1 MRFNKKNPACAASL
15 TLVLAIP
22 AVAADGEGF
31 LEGATVNVL
40 NRNIYFSQDFRHG
53 DTFNNPQTGEKKHL
67 RAEWAHGVIANFESG
82 FTPGMVGF
90 GLDVRGQFGFKM
102 DGGDG
107 RVGNGMAGNGIIPRR
122 GYDFDGKPKSQF
134 GRTDVALKVR
144 LFDDTVLRYGDVR
157 PLTPVVNT
165 SDIRLLPQSFRGG
178 NVVNT
183 SIKGLTLQ
191 AGKLE
196 SSADR
201 TATAHGGDLGTA
213 YGGRFKDAN
222 DFVYFGADYQ
232 ANDRLLLRVHHGRL
246 DDVWNQLFLGFDLK
260 QPLREGLTAR
270 AGAKYYRTRDTG
282 QSLVGD
288 INNDSWSAHVG
299 LDVGAHRFTV
309 ARTEIHG
316 DTPFDYVW
324 NTWDFYLD
332 TFSQSSDFNSPNE
345 RVWMG
350 RYDYDFAG
358 LGIPGLTFTTR
369 YMRGTKIDGTDAGSH
384 YAAYQNTSHGREWEN
399 DIWVGYVVQSG
410 PAKDL
415 NFRVWH
421 ATHRVGGDNTASANL
436 NELRLIFEY
445 PLDFNL
451 L

>member
-1 MRFNKKNPACAASL
+1 
-15 TLVLAIP
+15 
-22 AVAADGEGF
+22 
-31 LEGATVNVL
+31 
-40 NRNIYFSQDFRHG
+40 
-53 DTFNNPQTGEKKHL
+53 
-67 RAEWAHGVIANFESG
+67 
-82 FTPGMVGF
+82 
-90 GLDVRGQFGFKM
+90 
-102 DGGDG
+102 
-107 RVGNGMAGNGIIPRR
+107 
-122 GYDFDGKPKSQF
+122 
-134 GRTDVALKVR
+134 
-144 LFDDTVLRYGDVR
+144 
-157 PLTPVVNT
+157 
-165 SDIRLLPQSFRGG
+165 
-178 NVVNT
+178 
-183 SIKGLTLQ
+183 LTLQ

-232 ANDRLLLRVHHGRL
+232 ANDRLLLRAHHGRL
-246 DDVWNQLFLGFDLK
+246 DDIWNQLFLGFDWK
-260 QPLREGLTAR
+260 QPLREGLTVK

-282 QSLVGD
+282 QSLMGD
-288 INNDSWSAHVG
+288 INNDSWSAYVG
-299 LDVGAHRFTV
+299 LNTGAHGFTV
-309 ARTEIHG
+309 AHTEIHG

-332 TFSQSSDFNSPNE
+332 TASQSSDFNSPHE

-350 RYDYDFAG
+350 RYDYDFVG

-369 YMRGTKIDGTDAGSH
+369 YMRGTNIDGTHAGSH
-384 YAAYQNTSHGREWEN
+384 YAAYQSTSHGRHWEN

-421 ATHRVGGDNTASANL
+421 ATHRVGGDHTAESNL

-445 PLDFNL
+445 PLGIRLF
-451 L
+451 